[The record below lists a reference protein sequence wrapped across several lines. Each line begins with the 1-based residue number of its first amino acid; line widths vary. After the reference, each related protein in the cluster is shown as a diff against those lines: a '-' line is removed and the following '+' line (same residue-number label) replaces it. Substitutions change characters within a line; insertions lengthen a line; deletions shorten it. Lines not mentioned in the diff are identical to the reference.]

1 MNENI
6 YGLEGDRYA
15 TECKK
20 VYLDDEENLG
30 NGKTKVLYKK
40 WKEQI
45 EIDIENEK
53 TDVEGAGGSF
63 EKKIP
68 GFKDVVQ
75 VQLITSRGK
84 PQVYFATSLEDGKK
98 YVLKGPIEIKMRK
111 QIMRSEIVK
120 KALDMN
126 HLNVEFINLFGQNWM
141 KSDSLLDYD
150 FTKKELKSSK
160 IETNVYIYNG
170 VNNNYNFDNINENN
184 FMDLFE
190 NFMIRLVI
198 GANDHCARN
207 FITDGNKV
215 YSIDDH
221 CLEED
226 FESISIRI
234 MKKEIKVKWFEYLV
248 IHEEKV
254 YEILNKW
261 KLKIKNEGMLSRI
274 EKLKT
279 YVEKIKNE

>member
-1 MNENI
+1 
-6 YGLEGDRYA
+6 
-15 TECKK
+15 
-20 VYLDDEENLG
+20 
-30 NGKTKVLYKK
+30 
-40 WKEQI
+40 
-45 EIDIENEK
+45 
-53 TDVEGAGGSF
+53 
-63 EKKIP
+63 
-68 GFKDVVQ
+68 
-75 VQLITSRGK
+75 
-84 PQVYFATSLEDGKK
+84 
-98 YVLKGPIEIKMRK
+98 
-111 QIMRSEIVK
+111 
-120 KALDMN
+120 MN

-141 KSDSLLDYD
+141 KSDTFLDYD

-170 VNNNYNFDNINENN
+170 VNNNYNFDNINEDN

-226 FESISIRI
+226 VGSISIRI